1 MNPLLWGQLL
11 LQKTPD
17 SKLPPPPAACPDP
30 VSSAGPP
37 GSMGLREVLV
47 DPWNTA
53 GTVGEGQFPA
63 LSFTRSGAVGM
74 DEPS

>member
-1 MNPLLWGQLL
+1 MSPLSWGQLL

-17 SKLPPPPAACPDP
+17 SKLPPRPACPDP

-37 GSMGLREVLV
+37 GSMGLRKVLV
-47 DPWNTA
+47 GPCNTA
-53 GTVGEGQFPA
+53 GTFGEGQFPA